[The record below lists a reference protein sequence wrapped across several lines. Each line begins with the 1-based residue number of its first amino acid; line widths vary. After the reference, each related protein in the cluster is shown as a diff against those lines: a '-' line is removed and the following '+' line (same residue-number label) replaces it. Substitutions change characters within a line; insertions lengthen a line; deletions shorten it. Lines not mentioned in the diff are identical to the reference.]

1 MNALHAQMALL
12 VDEALRYAKRTGKG
26 EAMVVWYL
34 VGRLGMDIPIDYFDS
49 EPVDE
54 EESVGC

>member
-12 VDEALRYAKRTGKG
+12 VDEALHHAKRTGKG
-26 EAMVVWYL
+26 EASVVWYL
-34 VGRLGMDIPIDYFDS
+34 VGRLGMDVPVDYFDS
-49 EPVDE
+49 DPE